1 MREITMLDLH
11 RVRLRSLAEALEDHS
26 PETSW
31 WFDPSTGD
39 SAPYLDPDSIDVE
52 EAEHPE
58 GRGLICIDPIPSREA
73 YEDMAD
79 FIGRVR
85 DPRTRD
91 LLERAI
97 AGRGAFRRFKDALY
111 EFPDLR
117 QAWFAFHD
125 TRMGRR
131 AIEWLAGQGLVE
143 QSVAD
148 RELEAR
154 QDPELPRLAA
164 GFDPVEIAEAAAG
177 DLRRLYG
184 ARLRGVLLF
193 GSWARGDAHPE
204 SDIDLLVVL
213 DEVDS
218 PWEELRRM
226 DAILWRHSY
235 QNDAVISA
243 VPVAERA
250 LDNAASPLLIRA
262 RAEGRAVA

>member
-1 MREITMLDLH
+1 MKEIAMLDLQ
-11 RVRLRSLAEALEDHS
+11 RVRLRDLAAALEDHS

-31 WFDPSTGD
+31 WFDPDTGE
-39 SAPYLDPDSIDVE
+39 SEPHLDPDFDLVDD
-52 EAEHPE
+52 HPE
-58 GRGLICIDPIPSREA
+58 ERGLIRIEPIPSREA
-73 YEDMAD
+73 YGDMED
-79 FIGRVR
+79 FTGRVG

-125 TRMGRR
+125 ARMGRR
-131 AIEWLAGQGLVE
+131 AIEWLAGQGLVDR
-143 QSVAD
+143 SAAD
-148 RELEAR
+148 QELEAR
-154 QDPELPRLAA
+154 QDPELPPLAT
-164 GFDPVEIAEAAAG
+164 GFDPVEIAAAVAG
-177 DLRRLYG
+177 DLRALYG
-184 ARLRGVLLF
+184 GRLHRVLLF

-213 DEVDS
+213 DTVDA

-226 DAILWRHSY
+226 DEILWRHSY

-243 VPVAERA
+243 IPVAEQA
-250 LDNAASPLLIRA
+250 LDDAADPLLIRA